1 MQEHYMI
8 REIREGPEALRR
20 TLDALAR
27 EVEGVRDLLESREIR
42 RGFVIGSGTSYHAS
56 LVLQYLV
63 NKFANYRLVSVPA
76 SEFADWAPDKLKGEV
91 VLAFSQSGE
100 STDVIVSVKMAKE
113 RGATVVGITNTPGS
127 TLTKLSDAYLL
138 TRAGEERAV
147 TATKTYDAQLIAS
160 YVLALSLSE
169 RGEAIDELKEV
180 IRAVESVLKRESVIK
195 ELAEELKRAETMFVL
210 GRGVNYPNALEAS
223 LKLKEAAMIHAEG
236 FAVREF
242 LHGPIQLVDE
252 TTPVLALIPS
262 RRTLEESRKTLDKLM
277 GYKAPVVAVRAEGVD
292 VGRYSA
298 HEVEVPSVEEEYSTL
313 TVIKAVQMLAYYTA
327 IARGLNPD
335 KPTKLTKVVK

>member
-27 EVEGVRDLLESREIR
+27 EVEEVRNLLESRGLR

-63 NKFANYRLVSVPA
+63 NKFTDCRLVSVPA
-76 SEFADWAPDKLKGEV
+76 SEFTDWAPGKLSGEV

-113 RGATVVGITNTPGS
+113 RGATVVGVTNTPGS

-138 TRAGEERAV
+138 TRAGEEKAV

-160 YVLALSLSE
+160 YVLALSLGG
-169 RGEAIDELKEV
+169 RGEAMDELKGV
-180 IRAVESVLKRESVIK
+180 VRAVESVLKREGEVRG
-195 ELAEELKRAETMFVL
+195 LAEELKGAETMFAL

-252 TTPVLALIPS
+252 TTPVLVLIPS
-262 RRTLEESRKTLDKLM
+262 RRALEESRKTLDKLM
-277 GYKAPVVAVRAEGVD
+277 GYEAPVVAVRAEGVD
-292 VGRYSA
+292 VSEYSA
-298 HEVEVPSVEEEYSTL
+298 HEVEVPSVKEEYSAL
-313 TVIKAVQMLAYYTA
+313 TVIKAVQLLAYYTA
-327 IARGLNPD
+327 VAKGLNPD